1 MIIFLLSITGT
12 CDSYPN
18 VRQAPGRAG
27 AAVEAARAVAVLD
40 CNAVLR
46 GRLPQ
51 RREFHGAEPA
61 GLRAAVEVGRDAG
74 RVLRE
79 RDQSAC

>member
-1 MIIFLLSITGT
+1 MYARRRVAQVLQLKLLERLQSF
-12 CDSYPN
+12 
-18 VRQAPGRAG
+18 
-27 AAVEAARAVAVLD
+27 D

>member
-1 MIIFLLSITGT
+1 MYARRRVAQVLQLKLLERLQSLI
-12 CDSYPN
+12 
-18 VRQAPGRAG
+18 AP
-27 AAVEAARAVAVLD
+27 LL
-40 CNAVLR
+40 LR

-51 RREFHGAEPA
+51 RREFHGAKPA